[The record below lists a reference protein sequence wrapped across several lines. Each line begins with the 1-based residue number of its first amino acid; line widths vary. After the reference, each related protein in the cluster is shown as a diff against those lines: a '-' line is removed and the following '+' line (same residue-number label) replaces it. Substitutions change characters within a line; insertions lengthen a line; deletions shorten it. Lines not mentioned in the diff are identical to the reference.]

1 MRYLAPFKVLISLGR
16 GGRLSPLLAFFATL
30 LLLFSFSSS
39 QPSQALPRPHLG
51 YGAFVANFGGY
62 ADDPQHLYTLRDM
75 GFNWFVMSLHW
86 ADAEPSKGTYNWA
99 DVDNIITAAELAGL
113 KPILRVT
120 NAPGWA
126 RSGGDT
132 APPDNLSDFGDF
144 MYALAQ
150 HTQGKVKGYVIWNE
164 PNLSR
169 EWGGQ
174 YPDPTRYAQM
184 LQAVYPQTKAGD
196 PEVVVI
202 TAGMATTGESG
213 CGVGAALTDTEA
225 ALVRSIYASDYMGDL
240 AYLCAMYDA
249 DLGSGRRVNEY
260 FDVLGSHP
268 YGFPYAPEELPPSG
282 LAFRR
287 AEQQR
292 QVMEIK
298 GDSDKQIWTIE
309 FGWILDPGLSCHSWG
324 DWPTRTWQIVSETV
338 QADYLVR
345 AYQYAYENWPW
356 MGVMNLFNL
365 DFGADIYQAGW
376 PSCWSFCN
384 PTRFYSLIYW
394 TEPCDPGHTDTIYRQ
409 AYYTL
414 RDMDKPTSGS
424 LSGHVRDNRGASFV
438 GAGVEILGLTSTT
451 TDLSGG
457 YQFTN
462 IFSNTYDLQAS
473 ASTYGTLEPMR
484 GVVVNEGEALTD
496 VNFYLPPPDNVVVN
510 WDFESD
516 LAQWPIGGTNTPTIS
531 TSAHTGYKSA
541 QLGGAAE
548 GDSWVQQTVEIP
560 ADMYRPTLSF
570 LYRYPSQDT
579 GEVAQVTVAGI
590 IESISVSS
598 EWTHHWIDLDELQG
612 ETVTIRFTVSEN
624 GSSPSHL
631 YLDEVSL
638 GKASGGPYK
647 VYFPLL
653 YKAY

>member
-1 MRYLAPFKVLISLGR
+1 MV
-16 GGRLSPLLAFFATL
+16 AFFVLLPFLFLPAT
-30 LLLFSFSSS
+30 
-39 QPSQALPRPHLG
+39 PSEALPRPHLG

-62 ADDPQHLYTLRDM
+62 PDNPQHLYRLRDM
-75 GFNWFVMSLHW
+75 GFNWFVMSLRW

-113 KPILRVT
+113 KPILRIT

-150 HTQGKVKGYVIWNE
+150 YARGKVRGYVIWNE
-164 PNLSR
+164 PNLPR
-169 EWGGQ
+169 EWGDQ
-174 YPDPTRYAQM
+174 YPDPARYAQM
-184 LQAVYPQTKAGD
+184 LQAVYPRTKASD
-196 PEVVVI
+196 PEAVVI
-202 TAGMATTGESG
+202 TAGMATTGGSG
-213 CGVGAALTDTEA
+213 CGVGAALTDAEV
-225 ALVRSIYASDYMGDL
+225 ALVRSIYSSDYMGDL

-249 DLGSGRRVNEY
+249 DLGSGHKVNEY

-268 YGFPYAPEELPPSG
+268 YGFVYAPEELPPSG

-292 QVMEIK
+292 QIMEIK
-298 GDSDKQIWTIE
+298 GDSDKQVWAIE
-309 FGWILDPGLSCHSWG
+309 FGWILDPGPSCRSWG

-394 TEPCDPGHTDTIYRQ
+394 TEPCDPGRTDTIYRQ
-409 AYYTL
+409 AYTAL

-424 LSGHVRDNRGASFV
+424 LSGYIRDNRGIPFMGATVELV
-438 GAGVEILGLTSTT
+438 GSQTT
-451 TDLSGG
+451 TSGMNG
-457 YQFTN
+457 EYAFQTVPVG
-462 IFSNTYDLQAS
+462 TYDLQAS
-473 ASTYGTLEPMR
+473 ASGYAALEPMR
-484 GVVVNEGEALTD
+484 GVIVSEGEALTD
-496 VNFYLPPPDNVVVN
+496 VNFYLPPPDDVAQNGG
-510 WDFESD
+510 FESD
-516 LAQWPIGGTNTPTIS
+516 FDGWTMEGDNTAIITD
-531 TSAHTGYKSA
+531 TVHTGYKA
-541 QLGGAAE
+541 GQLGGTTA
-548 GDSWVQQTVEIP
+548 GDSWIEQTIIIP
-560 ADMYRPTLSF
+560 SEMYRPTLSF
-570 LYRYPSQDT
+570 LCLYSSSDSGDQFRVEIRD
-579 GEVAQVTVAGI
+579 AGGNPLNTPW
-590 IESISVSS
+590 STTSATPL
-598 EWTHHWIDLDELQG
+598 WTHHWLDLSPYEGQ
-612 ETVTIRFTVSEN
+612 TIRVCFLLSEN
-624 GSSPSHL
+624 ESNPSYL

-647 VYFPLL
+647 GYLPFIR
-653 YKAY
+653 KGS

>member
-1 MRYLAPFKVLISLGR
+1 MTLLAR
-16 GGRLSPLLAFFATL
+16 GGLFLLFLAAL
-30 LLLFSFSSS
+30 LLLSSS
-39 QPSQALPRPHLG
+39 FQPSQALPRPHLG

-62 ADDPQHLYTLRDM
+62 PDDPQHLYKLRDM
-75 GFNWFVMSLHW
+75 GFDWFVMSLRW
-86 ADAEPSKGTYNWA
+86 SDAEPSKGAYNWA
-99 DVDNIITAAELAGL
+99 DADNIITAAQLAGL

-132 APPDNLSDFGDF
+132 APPDNLTHFGDF

-150 HTQGKVKGYVIWNE
+150 HAQGQVKGYVIWNE

-174 YPDPTRYAQM
+174 NPDPIRYAQM
-184 LQAVYPQTKAGD
+184 LQAVYPRIKAGD
-196 PEVVVI
+196 PEAVVI
-202 TAGMATTGESG
+202 TAGMATTGGSG
-213 CGVGAALTDTEA
+213 CGVGAPLTTAEA

-249 DLGSGRRVNEY
+249 NLGGGHKVNEY

-268 YGFPYAPEELPPSG
+268 YGFAYAPEELPPSG

-287 AEQQR
+287 SEQQR
-292 QVMEIK
+292 QVMEVG
-298 GDSDKQIWTIE
+298 GDSDKQVWATE
-309 FGWILDPGLSCHSWG
+309 FGWILDPGPSCRSWG
-324 DWPTRTWQIVSETV
+324 DWPTRTWQIVFEAD

-394 TEPCDPGHTDTIYRQ
+394 TKPCDPGHTGTIYRQ
-409 AYYTL
+409 AYYAL
-414 RDMDKPTSGS
+414 RDMPKYASGS

-438 GAGVEILGLTSTT
+438 GADVEILGLTSTT
-451 TDLSGG
+451 TDLGGG

-462 IFSNTYDLQAS
+462 ILSGTYDLKAS
-473 ASTYGTLEPMR
+473 ASGYGMVEPMR
-484 GVVVNEGEALTD
+484 LALDEGDNLTGLD
-496 VNFYLPPPDNVVVN
+496 FYLPPPDNSIIN

-516 LAQWPIGGTNTPTIS
+516 LDSWTTGGDNPPTIS
-531 TSAHTGYKSA
+531 SDAHTGYKA
-541 QLGGAAE
+541 ARLGGGE
-548 GDSWVQQTVEIP
+548 VGDSWIEQSVTIP
-560 ADMYRPTLSF
+560 LESWRPTLSF
-570 LYRYPSQDT
+570 IYKYPSPDD
-579 GEVAQVTVAGI
+579 GEEARVVVLGL
-590 IESISVSS
+590 
-598 EWTHHWIDLDELQG
+598 LDEPLPPSSGWSHYWVELSGQEG
-612 ETVTIRFTVSEN
+612 EGIALSFLVSEA
-624 GSSPSHL
+624 GGDPSHL

-638 GKASGGPYK
+638 GRASGGPYS
-647 VYFPLL
+647 FHLPLIF
-653 YKAY
+653 KGR